1 MKIRQGFV
9 TNSSSSSFIISYK
22 KDDNEKVND
31 LLDTIFGVVGYTTE
45 TEEAKKITTIDEY
58 KEFFESRYCWENYP
72 LEKVLADEEMRKE
85 YEQDIEKIKAGNILV
100 IKEVDHSDSVFEE
113 LLRELSI
120 KGYIEIL
127 NEDG

>member
-1 MKIRQGFV
+1 
-9 TNSSSSSFIISYK
+9 
-22 KDDNEKVND
+22 
-31 LLDTIFGVVGYTTE
+31 
-45 TEEAKKITTIDEY
+45 
-58 KEFFESRYCWENYP
+58 
-72 LEKVLADEEMRKE
+72 MRKE

-100 IKEVDHSDSVFEE
+100 IKEVDYSDNVFEE